1 MVSIKPHFAFRHKQ
15 CKLPAPPGL
24 RRDEP
29 VDVEVVVSAQ
39 GGRALQQQL
48 LLLPVGAVHTHP
60 DAPVSSWP
68 ARQLVPQRGRES
80 AGRGRRR
87 MLQQGEGWETP
98 REPFEI
104 SLELEMATPST
115 DGQQCQGQP
124 YFATAPDAPLQCSLS
139 AEDLPAGAPG
149 GARGMQQG
157 AAHSSREFD
166 PQA

>member
-1 MVSIKPHFAFRHKQ
+1 MPPS
-15 CKLPAPPGL
+15 PPG
-24 RRDEP
+24 
-29 VDVEVVVSAQ
+29 
-39 GGRALQQQL
+39 
-48 LLLPVGAVHTHP
+48 
-60 DAPVSSWP
+60 
-68 ARQLVPQRGRES
+68 QLVNWYPSGGVKALGE
-80 AGRGRRR
+80 GGGVIRR